1 MENAAKRIKK
11 SAAAYRSIGEAS
23 EELDLQP
30 HVLRYWEG
38 KFTRHLKP
46 MKRPDGR
53 RMYRPED
60 LRALHAIKLLVH
72 EKGFTLKGAGQLL
85 NEQGLDAV
93 LDGGAVLGKKTSR
106 AAGSVPELT
115 EGPARKLQDS
125 VRATFTYE
133 NAEQESGRRGS
144 ERLETML
151 SDLVDLK
158 ARLDAARLR
167 KAA

>member
-1 MENAAKRIKK
+1 MGNVAKLVKK
-11 SAAAYRSIGEAS
+11 SADAYRSIGEAAD
-23 EELDLQP
+23 ELGLQP

-53 RMYRPED
+53 RMFRPED
-60 LRALHAIKLLVH
+60 MKALKAIQLLVH

-93 LDGGAVLGKKTSR
+93 LGGDAVLNSKASAKTS
-106 AAGSVPELT
+106 PD
-115 EGPARKLQDS
+115 GPARQLQES
-125 VRATFTYE
+125 VRAAFSYE
-133 NAEQESGRRGS
+133 KQSAKPLGGS
-144 ERLETML
+144 RSRLETML
-151 SDLVDLK
+151 SDLEDIK
-158 ARLDAARLR
+158 ARLDAARLS

>member
-1 MENAAKRIKK
+1 MGNAAKRIKK

-93 LDGGAVLGKKTSR
+93 LGGAAVLGTNAKR
-106 AAGSVPELT
+106 AATGAPSSA
-115 EGPARKLQDS
+115 EGPARELQDS
-125 VRATFTYE
+125 VREAFTYE
-133 NAEQESGRRGS
+133 NAERASGPRGS

>member
-1 MENAAKRIKK
+1 MGNAAKRVKK
-11 SAAAYRSIGEAS
+11 SAAAYRSIGEAA

-53 RMYRPED
+53 RMYRPDD
-60 LRALHAIKLLVH
+60 LRALQAIKLLVH

-93 LDGGAVLGKKTSR
+93 LDGAAILGSKANAQQLDQPS
-106 AAGSVPELT
+106 SS

-125 VRATFTYE
+125 VRAAFSYE
-133 NAEQESGRRGS
+133 DAPQETGLKGT

-151 SDLVDLK
+151 SDLMDIK

>member
-1 MENAAKRIKK
+1 MGNAAKRIKK
-11 SAAAYRSIGEAS
+11 SAAAYRSIGEAA
-23 EELDLQP
+23 EELGLQP

-38 KFTRHLKP
+38 KFKRHLKP

-60 LRALHAIKLLVH
+60 IRALQAIKLLVH
-72 EKGFTLKGAGQLL
+72 EKGFTLKGASQLL

-93 LDGGAVLGKKTSR
+93 LEGAAVLGSNTTQS
-106 AAGSVPELT
+106 GLT
-115 EGPARKLQDS
+115 APVSPEGPARKLQET
-125 VRATFTYE
+125 VRDAFSCE
-133 NAEQESGRRGS
+133 DMAEASGPKGHD
-144 ERLETML
+144 RLETML
-151 SDLVDLK
+151 SDLMDIK

>member
-1 MENAAKRIKK
+1 MGNAAKRIKK

-72 EKGFTLKGAGQLL
+72 EKGFTLKGASQLL

-93 LDGGAVLGKKTSR
+93 LDGGAVLSNKTSR
-106 AAGSVPELT
+106 AAVIGPDSAQ
-115 EGPARKLQDS
+115 GPARKLQDS
-125 VRATFTYE
+125 VREAFSYE
-133 NAEQESGRRGS
+133 GAKQASGPKGS

-151 SDLVDLK
+151 NDLVDLK

>member
-1 MENAAKRIKK
+1 MGNAAKRIKK
-11 SAAAYRSIGEAS
+11 SAAAYRSIGEAA
-23 EELDLQP
+23 EELGLQP

-38 KFTRHLKP
+38 KFKRHLKP

-60 LRALHAIKLLVH
+60 IRALQAIKILVH

-93 LDGGAVLGKKTSR
+93 LDGAAVLGSHTTR
-106 AAGSVPELT
+106 ANAST
-115 EGPARKLQDS
+115 EGPARKLQEAVRDAFSYEDS
-125 VRATFTYE
+125 
-133 NAEQESGRRGS
+133 AEANGPKGS

-151 SDLVDLK
+151 SDLMDIK

>member
-1 MENAAKRIKK
+1 MGNAAKRVKK
-11 SAAAYRSIGEAS
+11 SAAAYRSIGEAA

-93 LDGGAVLGKKTSR
+93 LDGAAVLGSR
-106 AAGSVPELT
+106 AADTRASGHGSA
-115 EGPARKLQDS
+115 EGPARTLQAS
-125 VRATFTYE
+125 VRSAFSYKD
-133 NAEQESGRRGS
+133 NSPDSRPKGS

-151 SDLVDLK
+151 SDLEDIK